1 LSPPLRQLLAEKLRL
16 GLECGLPAGSAQPP
30 PFICSGAIA
39 QTIVSLSQAMGLSVI
54 AEGVETEEQREF
66 LAGLGCH
73 SFQGYLFSRP
83 LPLEEFD
90 LFVPGFALDRNHPVM
105 A

>member
-1 LSPPLRQLLAEKLRL
+1 
-16 GLECGLPAGSAQPP
+16 
-30 PFICSGAIA
+30 
-39 QTIVSLSQAMGLSVI
+39 
-54 AEGVETEEQREF
+54 VETEEQREF